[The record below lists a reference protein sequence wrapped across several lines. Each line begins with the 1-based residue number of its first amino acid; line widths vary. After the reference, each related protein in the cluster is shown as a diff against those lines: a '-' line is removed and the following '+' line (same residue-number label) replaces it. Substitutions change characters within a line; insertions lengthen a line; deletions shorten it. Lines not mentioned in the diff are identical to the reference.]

1 MNRRSLFAGAIA
13 LTLAGP
19 PAPAE
24 AQSSDGPIEPPK
36 PKYEVR
42 VERAVMVPMRDGVR
56 LSTDL
61 YFPVGVEGKLPVIL
75 IRTPYDK
82 KLFYNK
88 AWGPTAYVFAG
99 QGYVVAA
106 QDVRGRYESEGEYFF
121 SGNEPKD
128 GYDATDWLA
137 KQPWSTGKIG
147 TYGCSY
153 LGEVQYQQAK
163 LRHPALTAMIP
174 QGAGPTKYRYFGVT
188 SGGVLEL
195 AVTAGWFYI
204 QGTKFFYRPPA
215 HMSRE
220 QYLET
225 LDLFNPAPILPAKD
239 LTVYWNTLPIVDVLK
254 KAKGP
259 PSEYEAVASHAPG
272 DPWWEK
278 LGYIRDDDR
287 FDVPALHVNSWYDM
301 GVAETLKLFNLL
313 RTNAESPLGRD
324 NQFAIVSPTTHCVSE
339 RMTAHTMVG
348 DRDLGDPRFD
358 YWSLYLRWFDHWLK
372 GADNGVT
379 REPKLRFYEMGRNRW
394 REASGWPIAGTTFTD
409 YYLHSGGRANS
420 RWGDGSLST
429 AAPRAEPADSFVY
442 DPATPVP
449 TSGGALCSSCA
460 AGQARDGGVDQSD
473 TEARQDVLVYT
484 TEPLARAVE
493 VSGPIE
499 ATLFLSSNVR
509 DTDLTAKLVDVY
521 PDGRA
526 FNVQEGIL
534 RVRYRKSFENP
545 ELMTA
550 GQVYEV
556 KVDLHATSNWFGP
569 GHRIRL
575 EVSSSNFPRFERN
588 LNTGGRNWD
597 ETAWVVARNRIHHDR
612 RYPSRLRL
620 PILEASAEP

>member
-1 MNRRSLFAGAIA
+1 MMRPIVQLGAVTA
-13 LTLAGP
+13 LLAGSRSSRLVAQAAGPIPP
-19 PAPAE
+19 PA
-24 AQSSDGPIEPPK
+24 

-61 YFPVGVEGKLPVIL
+61 YFPVGQDGKLPVIL
-75 IRTPYDK
+75 IRTPYNK
-82 KLFYNK
+82 KLLYNK
-88 AWGPTAYVFAG
+88 QWGPSAYIFAG
-99 QGYVVAA
+99 QGYIVAV
-106 QDVRGRYESEGEYFF
+106 QDARGRYESEGTYFF

-128 GYDATDWLA
+128 GYDTTDWLA

-153 LGEVQYQQAK
+153 LGEVQYQQAR

-204 QGTKFFYRPPA
+204 QGTKVFYRPPA
-215 HMSRE
+215 GLSRE

-225 LDLFNPAPILPAKD
+225 LDLFNPAPILPDKD
-239 LTVYWNTLPIVDVLK
+239 LTVFWKTLPIVDILK

-259 PSEYEAVASHAPG
+259 PSDYEAVASHAPG
-272 DPWWEK
+272 DVWWDS
-278 LGYIRDDDR
+278 LGYVRDDDR
-287 FDVPALHVNSWYDM
+287 FDVPALHINSWYDM

-313 RTNAESPLGRD
+313 STNAVTTVGRD
-324 NQFAIVSPTTHCVSE
+324 HQYAVISPVTHCTSE
-339 RMTAHTMVG
+339 RMTEHTVVG
-348 DRDLGDPRFD
+348 DRDMGDPRLD

-372 GADNGVT
+372 GADNGVAT
-379 REPKLRFYEMGRNRW
+379 MPKLKFYEMGRNRW
-394 REASGWPIAGTTFTD
+394 RDEDRWPLGRTAYAD
-409 YYLHSGGRANS
+409 YYLQSNGRANS
-420 RWGDGSLST
+420 RWGDGTLST
-429 AAPRAEPADSFVY
+429 EIPRTEATDSFVY

-449 TSGGALCSSCA
+449 TSGGAICAACA
-460 AGQARDGGVDQSD
+460 AGQTREGGIDQSD
-473 TEARQDVLVYT
+473 IEARQDVLVYT
-484 TEPLARAVE
+484 TPPLTQGVE
-493 VSGPIE
+493 VTGPIE
-499 ATLFLSSNVR
+499 ATIYLSSSVK
-509 DTDLTAKLVDVY
+509 DTDLTGKLVDVY

-534 RVRYRKSFENP
+534 RVRYRNSFEQP
-545 ELMTA
+545 ELMEP
-550 GQVYEV
+550 GRVYPV
-556 KVDLHATSNWFGP
+556 RIDLHATSNYFGP

-588 LNTGGRNWD
+588 LNTGGRNFD
-597 ETAWVVARNRIHHDR
+597 ETTWAVAHNAVHHSH

-620 PILEASAEP
+620 PVNPAASP